1 MNNRDNNRLA
11 MVRTTRD
18 YLQTNN
24 SIWNSM
30 TPFATAFTELNTRLT
45 EIDATAQKQETPSGK
60 TADKAAAR
68 DHLEDVTFLM
78 CQALCV
84 LAHDVNDN
92 EVLAL
97 CDLNRSA
104 LDEMDEQTLANRAA
118 NVLSAADAH
127 KIELVPLQVIQAN
140 HDEFTQALADFN
152 EAKTGP
158 REATATRKV
167 QTELL
172 RVKIQEAIDLL
183 QNKIDRMVD
192 LFSRTHPEF
201 VDGYKNARM
210 IVDRAATRT
219 TAKTAGNTTTPPSV

>member
-1 MNNRDNNRLA
+1 MNNRNNNRLA

-24 SIWNSM
+24 SIWTSM
-30 TPFATAFTELNTRLT
+30 PPFAAAFTDLNTRLA

-84 LAHDVNDN
+84 LAHDANDN
-92 EVLAL
+92 ELLAL

-104 LDEMDEQTLANRAA
+104 LDQMDEQTLANRAA

-127 KIELVPLQVIQAN
+127 KTELAPLQVTQSN

-172 RVKIQEAIDLL
+172 RVKIQGAMDLL

-192 LFSRTHPEF
+192 LFSRTHPVF

-210 IVDRAATRT
+210 IVDRAATRAAASAPVT
-219 TAKTAGNTTTPPSV
+219 PTPPPSQ